1 MSWWFVSAS
10 GTRGHAHEH
19 RRTRGRSRWG
29 RKEEGTDEEKHSS
42 TKITPDCYGQL
53 RDRQRLMSPLV
64 YLTPNRDFSNIGNLT
79 GCYQSVLPDWL
90 DTEMTMIEKI
100 QTQVGQIQQVYM
112 TYNLKKTA
120 AWRHQ
125 LPMCD
130 VRGKWPPCTRGLI
143 THNSEVEKLLFGT
156 ALEIGV
162 D

>member
-1 MSWWFVSAS
+1 MICRCV
-10 GTRGHAHEH
+10 RNQ
-19 RRTRGRSRWG
+19 RPRPRTQTHTGKEQVR
-29 RKEEGTDEEKHSS
+29 EEGGGNRRGKTQQHKNN
-42 TKITPDCYGQL
+42 PDCYDQH

-64 YLTPNRDFSNIGNLT
+64 YSTPNRDFSNIGNLT

-120 AWRHQ
+120 AWHHQ

-143 THNSEVEKLLFGT
+143 THNSEVEQLLFGT